1 MRFHRIYAIV
11 LRHLYLQKRSM
22 ARLMETF
29 YWPLLDLLVWGSITV
44 YLQRYREGLPG
55 FVTFF
60 IGALILWDMLFRSQ
74 QGISLSFLEEVWSR
88 NLMNLFVTPL
98 RPAEF
103 IAATMVISIFKL
115 ISASAVTVSLAYM
128 IYSFNL
134 FRIGISLLPFII
146 VLTVMGWS
154 IGILTTSIILRYG
167 QKAEVL
173 AWGLAFLF
181 QPISAVFYPVNV
193 LPRFLQEVARFVPA
207 SHIFEGMREVIAHGR
222 FPVEELIWAAGLDV
236 VYLVVSILLFYY
248 MFRSVRIRGLL
259 LRTGE

>member
-11 LRHLYLQKRSM
+11 LRHLYLHRRSV
-22 ARLMETF
+22 ARLMEIF
-29 YWPLLDLLVWGSITV
+29 YWPLLDLLVWGFITV

-74 QGISLSFLEEVWSR
+74 QGISLSFLEEMWSR

-103 IAATMVISIFKL
+103 ISATMIISIFKL
-115 ISASAVTVSLAYM
+115 ISASVVTVSLAYL

-134 FRIGISLLPFII
+134 FVIGISLLPFII
-146 VLTVMGWS
+146 SLTIMGWS
-154 IGILTTSIILRYG
+154 IGILTTSLILRYG

-173 AWGLAFLF
+173 AWGLAFMF

-193 LPRFLQEVARFVPA
+193 LPDFMQGIAKFVPA
-207 SHIFEGMREVIAHGR
+207 SHVFEGMREVIANGR
-222 FPVEELIWAAGLDV
+222 FPVEQLIWAAGLDI
-236 VYLVVSILLFYY
+236 VYLIVSIFIFYY
-248 MFRSVRIRGLL
+248 MFRSVKARGLL
-259 LRTGE
+259 LHIGE

>member
-1 MRFHRIYAIV
+1 MRLHRIYAVV
-11 LRHLYLQKRSM
+11 LRHLYLHRRSM

-29 YWPLLDLLVWGSITV
+29 YWPLLDLLVWGFITV

-74 QGISLSFLEEVWSR
+74 QGISLSFLEEMWSR

-98 RPAEF
+98 RPGEF
-103 IAATMVISIFKL
+103 IAATMIISILKL
-115 ISASAVTVSLAYM
+115 ISASAVTVSLAYL

-134 FRIGISLLPFII
+134 FMIGITLVPFILC
-146 VLTVMGWS
+146 LTVMGWS

-181 QPISAVFYPVNV
+181 QPVSAVFYPVDV
-193 LPRFLQEVARFVPA
+193 LPDFLQIAAKFVPA
-207 SHIFEGMREVIAHGR
+207 SHIFEGMRGVITTGG
-222 FPVEELIWAAGLDV
+222 FPVKELVWAAGLDV
-236 VYLVVSILLFYY
+236 VYLIGSILFFYY
-248 MFRSVRIRGLL
+248 MFRSVKIRGLL